1 MALNII
7 ALYRQAYRG
16 LPRRAWIL
24 FAVNLVNSSGAM
36 VIFFLSLYLT
46 RKLGLGPARAGQ
58 ALSLYGVG
66 SLAGAFLGGWLAD
79 RVGSIKVQ
87 KASLA
92 VCGVVL
98 VILGQ
103 VRSVW
108 GILPLLFG
116 LALFAGML
124 YPANAT
130 SMSKICPPDL
140 QVKGFA
146 LNRLANNLGATIGP
160 AVGGVLALRDYRL
173 LFWADGL
180 TSLAAAGVFALLWR
194 QSRGRG
200 ASATGA
206 TALAFKPVE
215 SSRTEFGAGR
225 EARQETSSTATTT
238 GAGQS
243 EFGVRSTS
251 EVAQEAAGERKAAD
265 RIAGQGIAGITV
277 ERTASGQASEPA
289 VVKARSPWRDGPF
302 LLLMLIFF
310 VWSAVFIQVLTTYPL
325 YMRSIYGL
333 AENRI
338 GQLFAVNTILIV
350 FLEMI
355 LMEKIRKYPLS
366 RMINLSFIL
375 LGAGFGLMPLGRG
388 FAFAALTVAI
398 WTFGEMLSMPLVT
411 ALIAGRADDTTR
423 GRYMGMFS
431 FSFSLAFVV
440 APAAGMAV
448 YERFG
453 GDAVWI
459 VCAALCLILAA
470 AFSAL
475 RPALQEGV
483 KPTFY
488 SKR

>member
-1 MALNII
+1 MTIDI
-7 ALYRQAYRG
+7 VGLYRQAYRG

-24 FAVNLVNSSGAM
+24 FAINLVNSSGAM

-46 RKLGLGPARAGQ
+46 RKLGLSPARAGQ
-58 ALSLYGVG
+58 ALSLYGLG

-79 RVGSIKVQ
+79 RIGSITVQ
-87 KASLA
+87 KTSLA
-92 VCGVVL
+92 VCGVFL
-98 VILGQ
+98 VFLGQ
-103 VRSVW
+103 VRSIW

-130 SMSKICPPDL
+130 SMSRICPPEL
-140 QVKGFA
+140 RVKGFA

-180 TSLAAAGVFALLWR
+180 TSLVAAGVFALLWR
-194 QSRGRG
+194 ESRERLAG
-200 ASATGA
+200 ATGA
-206 TALAFKPVE
+206 TTSAFETVEASRSELVARLKGAAKTPDSAGAGGVGLNGPDGRLWERVEESE
-215 SSRTEFGAGR
+215 SSPGSMA
-225 EARQETSSTATTT
+225 TAP
-238 GAGQS
+238 
-243 EFGVRSTS
+243 V
-251 EVAQEAAGERKAAD
+251 VAK
-265 RIAGQGIAGITV
+265 
-277 ERTASGQASEPA
+277 S
-289 VVKARSPWRDGPF
+289 RSPWRDRPF
-302 LLLMLIFF
+302 LLLMLIFLL
-310 VWSAVFIQVLTTYPL
+310 WSAVFIQVLTTFPL
-325 YMRSIYGL
+325 YMRNVYGL

-350 FLEMI
+350 LLEMI
-355 LMEKIRKYPLS
+355 LMEKIRKYPLA

-375 LGAGFGLMPLGRG
+375 LGVGLGLMPLGRG
-388 FAFAALTVAI
+388 FAFAGLTVAI
-398 WTFGEMLSMPLVT
+398 WTFGEMLSIPLVT
-411 ALIAGRADDTTR
+411 ALIAGRADDSTR

-431 FSFSLAFVV
+431 FSFSLAFIIS
-440 APAAGMAV
+440 PAAGTSI

-453 GDAVWI
+453 GDAVWV
-459 VCAALCLILAA
+459 VCAAVCFLLAT

-483 KPTFY
+483 KPTFC